1 MAAQRSLFFFFFTRN
16 WPWKSGNFWKIEKNR
31 RSAIWPILLA
41 ALSTQG
47 GFSKL
52 LSAQGPPGPLP
63 LETLI
68 RIPPLHESRNSSKIS
83 RSQTVTS
90 FRHFQGLT
98 MVTLFLILWN
108 FVSIRK
114 NIVPI
119 QIDVRISKTLLPRV
133 HRTSLIDVLLHHT
146 TTWHKAQRT
155 GRSVQGLDLLDFST
169 GLNFFLRRCGHPKRM
184 KDVLSSSKSQCIPF
198 THPGGGGEIG
208 VSKNPRRPNFLAQ
221 YADAYKV
228 SWTPNTNRRNI
239 GWVNFVF
246 NTAIPLSNRTPY
258 KQHSPIPWCPLTV
271 SQCFLSREV
280 KVFFFPFH
288 WSTCLFTW
296 MKPLDC
302 TYDVRGLWRHNYVD
316 SNFQGWYVDSHYR

>member
-16 WPWKSGNFWKIEKNR
+16 WPWKSGKFWKIEKNR

-169 GLNFFLRRCGHPKRM
+169 GLNFFWEDAGTQSAWKIKTTMHP
-184 KDVLSSSKSQCIPF
+184 S
-198 THPGGGGEIG
+198 HPSRG
-208 VSKNPRRPNFLAQ
+208 VWN
-221 YADAYKV
+221 
-228 SWTPNTNRRNI
+228 
-239 GWVNFVF
+239 
-246 NTAIPLSNRTPY
+246 
-258 KQHSPIPWCPLTV
+258 
-271 SQCFLSREV
+271 
-280 KVFFFPFH
+280 
-288 WSTCLFTW
+288 
-296 MKPLDC
+296 
-302 TYDVRGLWRHNYVD
+302 RGLEEPKTPELFSSGRQPQSVLDAKYQ
-316 SNFQGWYVDSHYR
+316 STKYRMDQFRV